1 MFRLSGLR
9 IDERVFLGDQMAR
22 PKPCSEC
29 GAELS
34 DRSAPCPLCGFEAAV
49 DNDSTTTPQKT
60 PAPPADTDRYQRDLR
75 RLRAELQRLRR
86 EAS

>member
-1 MFRLSGLR
+1 
-9 IDERVFLGDQMAR
+9 MAR

-34 DRSAPCPLCGFEAAV
+34 DRSAPCPLCGFEATAEKV
-49 DNDSTTTPQKT
+49 STKAPQKA
-60 PAPPADTDRYQRDLR
+60 PVPPADTDRYQRDLR

>member
-1 MFRLSGLR
+1 
-9 IDERVFLGDQMAR
+9 MAR

-34 DRSAPCPLCGFEAAV
+34 DRSAPCPLCGFEAQAAP
-49 DNDSTTTPQKT
+49 SATETAKKAPT
-60 PAPPADTDRYQRDLR
+60 PPADTDRYQRDLR

>member
-1 MFRLSGLR
+1 
-9 IDERVFLGDQMAR
+9 MAR

-29 GAELS
+29 GAELT
-34 DRSAPCPLCGFEAAV
+34 DRSAPCPLCGFEAQA
-49 DNDSTTTPQKT
+49 DGTASEIPRKA
-60 PAPPADTDRYQRDLR
+60 PPPPADTDRYQRDLR